1 MDQLNM
7 NYIKHPEKTNAHTQ
21 ITKSN
26 IIQRSGQLFF
36 FFRKCNMCSHV
47 NKVGHGDTFCSGC
60 HLKKFQHD
68 AFLPVLPIVD
78 KNTKRLFDF

>member
-21 ITKSN
+21 ITKNS

-47 NKVGHGDTFCSGC
+47 NKVRHGDTFSSGC

-68 AFLPVLPIVD
+68 AFLQVLQKSYKKYKKVI
-78 KNTKRLFDF
+78 

>member
-21 ITKSN
+21 ITKNS

-47 NKVGHGDTFCSGC
+47 NKVGHGDTFSSSC

-68 AFLPVLPIVD
+68 AFLQVLLKSYKKLKKVI
-78 KNTKRLFDF
+78 

>member
-21 ITKSN
+21 ITKNS

-68 AFLPVLPIVD
+68 AFLQVFQKSYKKYKKVI
-78 KNTKRLFDF
+78 